1 MAKTQNR
8 MNTACSANLRHRD
21 VTITGTLGFGLTAA
35 REGLGWRPAGGDGA
49 QALPLRAGSS
59 SGECGCKGFLSW
71 GFHDPPASFLSI
83 GPASQ
88 QTLHIIPRVLGTLQ
102 REKESETESEK
113 QRNETDGN
121 REVGKRATVIYPE
134 WGRYERHARG
144 EGGRQRQKRGS
155 PDAEVKI
162 YPVSPVHRPGS
173 RAQRG
178 LVLCPRPPRKLVA
191 ESDLVCGP
199 ADSWLFSL

>member
-1 MAKTQNR
+1 MG
-8 MNTACSANLRHRD
+8 SAGIR
-21 VTITGTLGFGLTAA
+21 G
-35 REGLGWRPAGGDGA
+35 
-49 QALPLRAGSS
+49 
-59 SGECGCKGFLSW
+59 
-71 GFHDPPASFLSI
+71 SFLGLPRSPSI
-83 GPASQ
+83 LPEHRARLPANSSYHSQ
-88 QTLHIIPRVLGTLQ
+88 SPRDTQ